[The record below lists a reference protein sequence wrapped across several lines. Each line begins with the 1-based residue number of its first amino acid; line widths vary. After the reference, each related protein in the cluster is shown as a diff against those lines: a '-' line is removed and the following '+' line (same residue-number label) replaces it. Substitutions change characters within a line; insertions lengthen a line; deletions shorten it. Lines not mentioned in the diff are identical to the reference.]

1 MTTTTGALL
10 GVGYEGLDIDAFIS
24 RLRLRGVQ
32 VVVDVR
38 LNPLSR
44 KRGFS
49 KVALASALT
58 EAGIKYR
65 HLRALGNPKDN
76 RAGFALEDE
85 AGRGSRERYS
95 NGLDS
100 DSAREALVELS
111 VLAEDHRVAVM
122 CFEADEAAC
131 HRAIVLAAVE
141 GLRQPA

>member
-1 MTTTTGALL
+1 MTTTSGALL

-49 KVALASALT
+49 KVALASALAG
-58 EAGIKYR
+58 AGIEYR

-85 AGRGSRERYS
+85 AGQLSRTRYS
-95 NGLDS
+95 EELKS
-100 DSAREALVELS
+100 DSARAALVELS
-111 VLAEDHRVAVM
+111 SLAEYRKVAVM
-122 CFEADEAAC
+122 CFEADESTC
-131 HRAIVLAAVE
+131 HRAIVLAVVE
-141 GLRQPA
+141 QLRQPA

>member
-1 MTTTTGALL
+1 MTTTSGALL

-49 KVALASALT
+49 KVALASALAV
-58 EAGIKYR
+58 AGIEYQ
-65 HLRALGNPKDN
+65 HLRALGNQKDN
-76 RAGFALEDE
+76 RAGFALDDE
-85 AGRGSRERYS
+85 AGQLSRARYS
-95 NGLDS
+95 EELKS
-100 DSAREALVELS
+100 DAARAALVELS
-111 VLAEDHRVAVM
+111 SLAEDRKVAVM
-122 CFEADEAAC
+122 CFEADESTC

-141 GLRQPA
+141 RLRQPA